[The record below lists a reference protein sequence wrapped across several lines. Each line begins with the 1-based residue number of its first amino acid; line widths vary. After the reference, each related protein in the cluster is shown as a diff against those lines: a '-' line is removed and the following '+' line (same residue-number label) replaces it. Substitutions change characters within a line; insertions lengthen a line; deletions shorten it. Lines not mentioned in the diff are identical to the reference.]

1 MHYLYKCRLIIQDGN
16 SFEGKEECITNNDGT
31 ESYYKQGVI
40 KYSNGELIEGSRI
53 NSLLSGKVNIK
64 WENGDRQ
71 VHEVNVKWHGPAI
84 IYDFDGKVIKDHFS
98 NGEKIFL
105 L

>member
-1 MHYLYKCRLIIQDGN
+1 M
-16 SFEGKEECITNNDGT
+16 NNDGV
-31 ESYYKQGVI
+31 ESYDYQQGVI